1 MGSHPGPVWSLVG
14 LELVP
19 SGPRGGRPRIEE
31 LGRIQLVVSPA
42 GWGGS
47 SPVEVRSEEITG
59 GRPRTVGLGR
69 IQSVALRIFGRG

>member
-47 SPVEVRSEEITG
+47 SPVDVRSKEITG